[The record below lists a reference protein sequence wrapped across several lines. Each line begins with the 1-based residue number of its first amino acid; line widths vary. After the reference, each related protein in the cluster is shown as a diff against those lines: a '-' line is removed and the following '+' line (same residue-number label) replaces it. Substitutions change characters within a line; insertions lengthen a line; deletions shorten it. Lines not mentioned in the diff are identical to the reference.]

1 MINTF
6 KRTWLLPAVT
16 MMSLTAMAQAP
27 ATQPRLIEKVTRKG
41 TELVI
46 PYEKYVLPNGLTVIL
61 AEDHSDP
68 LVHVDVTYHVGSARE
83 EIGKSGFAHFFEH
96 MMFQGS
102 DHVANGD
109 HFKII
114 TEAGGTLNGSTN
126 RDRTNYY
133 ETVPANQLEKMLW
146 LESDRMGYLLDAV
159 TQQKFE
165 VQRATV
171 KNERGQNYD
180 NRPYGLASEYTSKN
194 LYPYGHPY
202 SWLTIGYIEEL
213 NKVGVNDLKNFF
225 LRWYGPNNATVT
237 IGGDLDPQKTLA
249 LVSKYFG
256 SIPRGP
262 AVTNAA
268 FPAPVLTANRYV
280 SYTDNYAKLPL
291 LSVTYPGVK
300 IYDKDM
306 SPLDALSEI
315 IGQGRNSIF
324 YKNFVKTRKAAQASM
339 NSSNSEL
346 AGEITLS
353 VVPFPGQTLAEAKKL
368 VDESLAEF
376 EKTGVSDD
384 ALIRFKA
391 SAEAN
396 YINNLS
402 SVSGKA
408 SELAQAQYLTGNP
421 NQIGRELADIRAV
434 TKEDVMR
441 VYNQYI
447 KNKPA
452 VILSVLPKD
461 GSVQPAAANNFTI
474 NTAGYKAPDYGY
486 NGLTYKKAS
495 DKFNRTA
502 KPGNGS
508 NPVIKVP
515 AIWSATTANGIQIIG
530 TKNSEIPTVSM
541 NITIKGGGLFAI
553 ANPAK
558 AGLAGIAARMMNE
571 ETKSYT
577 AEQFTSELD
586 KLGSNIIVYPSADAI
601 SVEVSSLTKNLPKTM
616 TLLQERLFNP
626 KFTQDALDRIKKQTI
641 EGLKQA
647 KTQPAGVA
655 TSVYNNILYGT
666 DNVRTYATGGN
677 ETTVAAIT
685 LQDVQ
690 EFYNNNFSPSVT
702 KIVVVGDVNEG
713 TARGNLAFLNNW
725 KDKKVNIPTPA
736 EGKTFDKTTL
746 YLVDIPGAAQSE
758 IRIGYLDK
766 LNYDASG
773 DYYKLGIANYI
784 LGGAFNSHINL
795 NLREKRGW
803 TYGARSGF
811 TSGKYGGDFTA
822 SAGVLATATD
832 SSVSEFIK
840 EIRNY
845 RETGITPE
853 ELRFT
858 QTSIGQSDA
867 RRYETNG
874 QKAAFLS
881 RLLEYDLK
889 PTYVDEQS
897 KILSTITPAEIKEL
911 ANKYLNTD
919 NMVIVV
925 VGDKARIQP
934 GLQKL
939 GYPIVEL
946 DADGKPKQ

>member
-1 MINTF
+1 MNKTL
-6 KRTWLLPAVT
+6 KCALVAQSVLVMA
-16 MMSLTAMAQAP
+16 LTAGAQ
-27 ATQPRLIEKVTRKG
+27 TVQPKLVEKITRKG

-61 AEDHSDP
+61 TEDHSDP
-68 LVHVDVTYHVGSARE
+68 LVHVDITYHVGSARE

-146 LESDRMGYLLDAV
+146 LESDRMGFLLDAV

-225 LRWYGPNNATVT
+225 LRWYGPNNATLT
-237 IGGDLDPQKTLA
+237 IGGDLNPKQTLA
-249 LVSKYFG
+249 WVSKYFG

-262 AVTNAA
+262 VVKNAS
-268 FPAPVLTANRYV
+268 FPAPVLTADRYV

-300 IYDKDM
+300 VYDKDM
-306 SPLDALSEI
+306 SALDALSEI

-339 NSSNSEL
+339 SSSNTEL
-346 AGEITLS
+346 AGEITMR
-353 VVPFPGQTLAEAKKL
+353 VVPFPGQTLADAKKL
-368 VDESLAEF
+368 IDESLAEF
-376 EKTGVSDD
+376 EKTGVTDD
-384 ALIRFKA
+384 ALVRFKA

-396 YINNLS
+396 AINGLS
-402 SVSGKA
+402 SVSGKV
-408 SELAQAQYLTGNP
+408 SELAQSQYLTGNP
-421 NQIGRELADIRAV
+421 NQIGRELADIRAI
-434 TKEDVMR
+434 TKDDVMR
-441 VYNQYI
+441 VYNKYI
-447 KNKPA
+447 KGKPA
-452 VILSVLPKD
+452 VILSVLPK
-461 GSVQPAAANNFTI
+461 GGTITAAAADNYTV
-474 NTAGYKAPDYGY
+474 NTANYKAPDYGY
-486 NGLTYKKAS
+486 NGLTYKKAT
-495 DKFNRTA
+495 DNFDRAA
-502 KPGNGS
+502 KPGVGA
-508 NPVIKVP
+508 NPAIKVP
-515 AIWSATTANGIQIIG
+515 AIWTGITPNGIKMIG
-530 TKNSEIPTVSM
+530 TQNSEIPSVSISM
-541 NITIKGGGLFAI
+541 SIKGGGLYAVN
-553 ANPAK
+553 NPAK
-558 AGLAGIAARMMNE
+558 AGLAGIVARMMNE
-571 ETKSYT
+571 ETKTYT
-577 AEQFTSELD
+577 AEEFNSELD
-586 KLGSNIIVYPSADAI
+586 KLGSNISVFAGSEEIFI
-601 SVEVSSLTKNLPKTM
+601 SVSSLTKNLPKTM
-616 TLLQERLFNP
+616 TLLQEKLFNP

-655 TSVYNNILYGT
+655 STVYSKLLYGT
-666 DNVRTYATGGN
+666 DNVRTYSTNGN
-677 ETTVAAIT
+677 EETVAAIT

-690 EFYNNNFSPSVT
+690 DYYDNYFTPSQT
-702 KIVVVGDVNEG
+702 QIVVVGDVNEG
-713 TARGNLAFLNNW
+713 TAKGNLAFLNAW
-725 KDKKVNIPTPA
+725 KDKTVTIPTLA

-766 LNYDASG
+766 LNYDATG

-811 TSGKYGGDFTA
+811 SSGKYGGDFTA

-832 SSVSEFIK
+832 SSVYEFIK
-840 EIRNY
+840 EIKDY
-845 RETGITPE
+845 QKAGITAD
-853 ELRFT
+853 ELKFT

-867 RRYETNG
+867 RKYETNG

-881 RLLEYDLK
+881 RILEYDLK
-889 PTYVDEQS
+889 PTYADEQN
-897 KILSTITPAEIKEL
+897 KILSTITPAEL
-911 ANKYLNTD
+911 NQLSAKYLNTD
-919 NMVIVV
+919 NMIILV
-925 VGDKARIQP
+925 VGDKARILP

-939 GYPIVEL
+939 GYPIVEV
-946 DADGKPKQ
+946 DSDGKPKQ

>member
-1 MINTF
+1 MMKSLKF
-6 KRTWLLPAVT
+6 ALLGQSMVALA
-16 MMSLTAMAQAP
+16 LTASAQQV
-27 ATQPRLIEKVTRKG
+27 QPKLVEKVTRKG

-83 EIGKSGFAHFFEH
+83 EVGKSGFAHFFEH

-146 LESDRMGYLLDAV
+146 LESDRMGFLLDAV

-225 LRWYGPNNATVT
+225 LRWYGPNNATIT
-237 IGGDLDPQKTLA
+237 IGGDLNPKQTLA
-249 LVSKYFG
+249 WVSKYFG

-262 AVTNAA
+262 VVKNATL
-268 FPAPVLTANRYV
+268 PAPVLTADRYV
-280 SYTDNYAKLPL
+280 SYIDNYAKLPL
-291 LSVTYPGVK
+291 LSISYPGVK

-339 NSSNSEL
+339 SSSNTEL
-346 AGEITLS
+346 AGEITLR
-353 VVPFPGQTLAEAKKL
+353 VIPFPGQTLADAKKL

-376 EKTGVSDD
+376 EKTGVSDE
-384 ALIRFKA
+384 ALVRFKA

-396 YINNLS
+396 YINGLS
-402 SVSGKA
+402 SVSGKV

-441 VYNQYI
+441 VYNKYI
-447 KNKPA
+447 KGKPA
-452 VILSVLPKD
+452 VILSVVAK
-461 GSVQPAAANNFTI
+461 GGTIQPVAADNYTV
-474 NTAGYKAPDYGY
+474 NTANYKAPDYGY
-486 NGLTYKKAS
+486 NGLTYKKPT
-495 DKFNRTA
+495 DKFDRAA
-502 KPGNGS
+502 KPGIGP
-508 NPVIKVP
+508 NPAIKAP
-515 AIWSATTANGIQIIG
+515 AIWSATTPNGIKIIG
-530 TKNSEIPTVSM
+530 TQNNEIPSVSISM
-541 NITIKGGGLFAI
+541 SIKGGGLHAI
-553 ANPAK
+553 NNPAK
-558 AGLAGIAARMMNE
+558 AGVAGLVARMMNE
-571 ETKSYT
+571 DTKNYT
-577 AEQFTSELD
+577 AEQLTSELD
-586 KLGSNIIVYPSADAI
+586 KLGSDVSVFAGSDEIVVS
-601 SVEVSSLTKNLPKTM
+601 VSSLTKNLPKTM
-616 TLLQERLFNP
+616 TLLQERLMNP
-626 KFTQDALDRIKKQTI
+626 KFTQDALDRLKKQTL
-641 EGLKQA
+641 EGFKQA

-655 TSVYNNILYGT
+655 STVYSKILYGN

-677 ETTVAAIT
+677 EETVAAIT
-685 LQDVQ
+685 LQDIQ
-690 EFYNNNFSPSVT
+690 DYYDNYFTPSQT

-713 TARGNLAFLNNW
+713 TAKGNLAFLNSW
-725 KDKKVNIPTPA
+725 KNKKVTIPTPA

-746 YLVDIPGAAQSE
+746 YLVDIPNAAQSE

-766 LNYDASG
+766 LNYDATG

-795 NLREKRGW
+795 NLRERRGW

-811 TSGKYGGDFTA
+811 SSGKYGGDFTA

-832 SSVSEFIK
+832 SSVVEFMK

-845 RETGITPE
+845 QANGITPE
-853 ELRFT
+853 ELKFT

-889 PTYVDEQS
+889 PTYVDEQN
-897 KILSTITPAEIKEL
+897 KILSTITPAEINHLSK
-911 ANKYLNTD
+911 KYLNTD
-919 NMVIVV
+919 NMVILV
-925 VGDKARIQP
+925 VGDKAKILP

-946 DADGKPKQ
+946 DSDGKVK

>member
-1 MINTF
+1 MI
-6 KRTWLLPAVT
+6 KPLKSAVLASSFAF
-16 MMSLTAMAQAP
+16 MALAATAQVAV
-27 ATQPRLIEKVTRKG
+27 QPKLVEKVTRKG

-102 DHVANGD
+102 EHVGNGD

-126 RDRTNYY
+126 RDRTNYF

-146 LESDRMGYLLDAV
+146 LESDRMGFLLDSV
-159 TQQKFE
+159 TQRKFE

-225 LRWYGPNNATVT
+225 LRWYGPNNATLT
-237 IGGDLDPQKTLA
+237 IAGDLNPKQTLEW
-249 LVSKYFG
+249 VSKYFG
-256 SIPRGP
+256 GIPSGP
-262 AVTNAA
+262 AVKKAY
-268 FPAPVLTANRYV
+268 FPAPVLTADRYV
-280 SYTDNYAKLPL
+280 SYVDNYAKLPL
-291 LSVTYPGVK
+291 LSITYPGVK
-300 IYDKDM
+300 VYDKDM

-324 YKNFVKTRKAAQASM
+324 YKNFIKTRKAAQASM
-339 NSSNSEL
+339 SSSNTEL
-346 AGEITLS
+346 AGEITMRII
-353 VVPFPGQTLAEAKKL
+353 PFPGQTLADVRKMVA
-368 VDESLAEF
+368 ESLAEF
-376 EKTGVSDD
+376 EKTGVTDD

-396 YINNLS
+396 AINDLA

-408 SELAQAQYLTGNP
+408 SNLAQAQYLTGNP
-421 NQIGRELADIRAV
+421 NQVGRELADIRAV

-441 VYNQYI
+441 VYNQYV
-447 KNKPA
+447 KGKPA
-452 VILSVLPKD
+452 VILSVLPK
-461 GSVQPAAANNFTI
+461 GGTVAPAAADNYTV
-474 NTAGYKAPDYGY
+474 NTTGYKRPDYGY
-486 NGLTYKKAS
+486 NGLVYKKAK
-495 DKFNRTA
+495 DNFNRA
-502 KPGNGS
+502 IKPGVGA
-508 NPVIKVP
+508 NPSIKVP
-515 AIWSATTANGIQIIG
+515 VIWSSTTPNGIRIIG
-530 TKNSEIPTVSM
+530 TKNSEIPSISMQVS
-541 NITIKGGGLFAI
+541 IKGGGLYAI
-553 ANPAK
+553 ADPAK
-558 AGLAGIAARMMNE
+558 AGVAGLVARMMNE
-571 ETKSYT
+571 DTKNYT
-577 AEQFTSELD
+577 SEQFTSELD
-586 KLGSNIIVYPSADAI
+586 KLGSNI
-601 SVEVSSLTKNLPKTM
+601 SVFAGSDEIDIGVSSLTKNFPKTM
-616 TLLQERLFNP
+616 VLLQERLYNP
-626 KFTQDALDRIKKQTI
+626 KFTQDALDRLKKQTL
-641 EGLKQA
+641 EGFKQA

-655 TSVYNNILYGT
+655 STVYNKILYGN

-677 ETTVAAIT
+677 EETVAGIT

-690 EFYNNNFSPSVT
+690 DYYDKYFTPSQT
-702 KIVVVGDVNEG
+702 RIVIVGDVNEG
-713 TARGNLAFLNNW
+713 TARGNLAFLNTW
-725 KDKKVNIPTPA
+725 KDKKVSIPTPA
-736 EGKTFDKTTL
+736 DGKSFDKTTL
-746 YLVDIPGAAQSE
+746 YLVDIPNAAQSE

-766 LNYDASG
+766 LNYDATG

-795 NLREKRGW
+795 NLREKKGW

-811 TSGKYGGDFTA
+811 NSSKYGGDFTA

-832 SSVSEFIK
+832 SSVVEFIK

-845 RETGITPE
+845 RANGITPE
-853 ELRFT
+853 ELKFT

-881 RLLEYDLK
+881 RILEYDLK
-889 PTYVDEQS
+889 PTYVDEQN
-897 KILSTITPAEIKEL
+897 KILQNITPSEIDTL
-911 ANKYLNTD
+911 VTKYLNTD
-919 NMVIVV
+919 NMIILV
-925 VGDKARIQP
+925 VGDKAKILP

-946 DADGKPKQ
+946 DTDGKPKH

>member
-1 MINTF
+1 MMKSLKF
-6 KRTWLLPAVT
+6 ALLGQSMVALA
-16 MMSLTAMAQAP
+16 LTASAQQV
-27 ATQPRLIEKVTRKG
+27 QPKLVEKVTRKG

-83 EIGKSGFAHFFEH
+83 EVGKSGFAHFFEH

-133 ETVPANQLEKMLW
+133 ETIPANQLEKMLW
-146 LESDRMGYLLDAV
+146 LESDRMGFLLDAV

-225 LRWYGPNNATVT
+225 LRWYGPNNATIT
-237 IGGDLDPQKTLA
+237 IGGDLNPKQTLA
-249 LVSKYFG
+249 WVSKYFG

-262 AVTNAA
+262 VVKNAT
-268 FPAPVLTANRYV
+268 FPAPVLTADRYV
-280 SYTDNYAKLPL
+280 SYIDNYAKLPL
-291 LSVTYPGVK
+291 LSISYPGVK

-339 NSSNSEL
+339 SSSNTEL
-346 AGEITLS
+346 AGEITLR
-353 VVPFPGQTLAEAKKL
+353 VIPFPGQTLADAKKL

-376 EKTGVSDD
+376 EKTGVSDE
-384 ALIRFKA
+384 ALVRFKA

-396 YINNLS
+396 YINGLS
-402 SVSGKA
+402 SVSGKV

-441 VYNQYI
+441 VYNKYI
-447 KNKPA
+447 KGKPA
-452 VILSVLPKD
+452 VILSVVPK
-461 GSVQPAAANNFTI
+461 GGTIQPVAADNYTV
-474 NTAGYKAPDYGY
+474 NTTNYKAPDYGY
-486 NGLTYKKAS
+486 NGLTYKKPT
-495 DKFNRTA
+495 DKFDRAA
-502 KPGNGS
+502 KPGIGP
-508 NPVIKVP
+508 NPAIKAP
-515 AIWSATTANGIQIIG
+515 AIWSATTPNGIKIIG
-530 TKNSEIPTVSM
+530 TQNNEIPSVSISM
-541 NITIKGGGLFAI
+541 SIKGGGLHAI
-553 ANPAK
+553 NNSAK
-558 AGLAGIAARMMNE
+558 AGVAGLVARMMNE
-571 ETKSYT
+571 DTKNYT

-586 KLGSNIIVYPSADAI
+586 KLGSDI
-601 SVEVSSLTKNLPKTM
+601 SIFAGSDEITVSVSSLTKNLPKTM
-616 TLLQERLFNP
+616 TLLQERLMNP
-626 KFTQDALDRIKKQTI
+626 KFTQDALDRLKKQTL
-641 EGLKQA
+641 EGFKQA

-655 TSVYNNILYGT
+655 STVYSKILYGN

-677 ETTVAAIT
+677 EETVAAIT
-685 LQDVQ
+685 LQDIQ
-690 EFYNNNFSPSVT
+690 DYYDNYFTPSQT

-713 TARGNLAFLNNW
+713 TAKGNLAFLNSW
-725 KDKKVNIPTPA
+725 KDKKVTIPTPT

-746 YLVDIPGAAQSE
+746 YLVDIPNAAQSE

-766 LNYDASG
+766 LNYDATG

-811 TSGKYGGDFTA
+811 SSGKYGGDFTA

-832 SSVSEFIK
+832 SSVVEFMK

-845 RETGITPE
+845 QANGITPE
-853 ELRFT
+853 ELKFT

-889 PTYVDEQS
+889 PTYVDEQN
-897 KILSTITPAEIKEL
+897 KILSTITPAEINQLSK
-911 ANKYLNTD
+911 KYLNTD
-919 NMVIVV
+919 NMVILV
-925 VGDKARIQP
+925 VGDKAKILP

-946 DADGKPKQ
+946 DSDGKVK

>member
-1 MINTF
+1 MIRSF
-6 KRTWLLPAVT
+6 RSAMLIPAVVA
-16 MMSLTAMAQAP
+16 MALTANAQTA
-27 ATQPRLIEKVTRKG
+27 AQPKLVEKVTRKG

-146 LESDRMGYLLDAV
+146 LESDRMGFLLDAV

-213 NKVGVNDLKNFF
+213 NKVGLTDLKNFF
-225 LRWYGPNNATVT
+225 MRWYGPNNATVT
-237 IGGDLDPQKTLA
+237 VGGDLNPKQTLA
-249 LVSKYFG
+249 WIQKYFG
-256 SIPRGP
+256 GIPRGP
-262 AVTNAA
+262 VVTGAKYA
-268 FPAPVLTANRYV
+268 SPVLTADRYV

-291 LSVTYPGVK
+291 LSITYPGVK

-339 NSSNSEL
+339 SSSNTEL
-346 AGEITLS
+346 AGEITLR
-353 VVPFPGQTLAEAKKL
+353 VVPFPGQTLADAKKL
-368 VDESLAEF
+368 VDESLTEF
-376 EKTGVSDD
+376 EKTGVTDE
-384 ALIRFKA
+384 ALLRFKA

-396 YINNLS
+396 AINSLS
-402 SVSGKA
+402 SVSGKV
-408 SELAQAQYLTGNP
+408 SNLAQAQYLTGNP
-421 NQIGRELADIRAV
+421 NQVGRELADIRAV

-441 VYNQYI
+441 VYNKYV
-447 KNKPA
+447 KGKPA
-452 VILSVLPKD
+452 VILSVLPK
-461 GSVQPAAANNFTI
+461 GGTIQAVAADNYTI

-486 NGLTYKKAS
+486 NGLTYKKTT
-495 DKFNRTA
+495 DKFDRAA
-502 KPGNGS
+502 KPGIGP
-508 NPVIKVP
+508 NPSIKAP
-515 AIWSATTANGIQIIG
+515 AIWSATTGNGINIIG
-530 TKNSEIPTVSM
+530 TQNSEIPTVAI
-541 NITIKGGGLFAI
+541 NISIKGGGLDAI
-553 ANPAK
+553 SNPAK
-558 AGLAGIAARMMNE
+558 AGLAGIVGRMMNE
-571 ETKSYT
+571 ETQKYT
-577 AEQFTSELD
+577 AEQFNSELD
-586 KLGSNIIVYPSADAI
+586 KLGSSIGVFAGSEDITISA
-601 SVEVSSLTKNLPKTM
+601 SSLTKNLTKTM
-616 TLLQERLFNP
+616 ALLQERMLSP

-655 TSVYNNILYGT
+655 STVYNKVLYGL
-666 DNVRTYATGGN
+666 DNVRTYSTGGN
-677 ETTVAAIT
+677 EETVAAIT

-690 EFYNNNFSPSVT
+690 DYYNKYFTPSQT
-702 KIVVVGDVNEG
+702 DIVIVGDVNQG

-725 KDKKVNIPTPA
+725 TDKKVNLPTPT
-736 EGKTFDKTTL
+736 EGKTFDKTTV
-746 YLVDIPGAAQSE
+746 YLVDVPNAAQSE
-758 IRIGYLDK
+758 IRLGYLSK
-766 LNYDASG
+766 LNYDATG

-811 TSGKYGGDFTA
+811 SSGKFGGDFTA
-822 SAGVLATATD
+822 SAGVLAAATD
-832 SSVSEFIK
+832 SSIVEFIK

-845 RETGITPE
+845 QATGITAD
-853 ELRFT
+853 ELKFT

-881 RLLEYDLK
+881 RIQEYNLK
-889 PTYVDEQS
+889 PTYVDEQN
-897 KILSTITPAEIKEL
+897 KILTTITPAEINKL
-911 ANKYLNTD
+911 ASKYLNTD

-925 VGDKARIQP
+925 VGDKAKIMP

-946 DADGKPKQ
+946 DSDAKPKQ

>member
-1 MINTF
+1 MIRSL
-6 KRTWLLPAVT
+6 KIALLAP
-16 MMSLTAMAQAP
+16 SLAIMAFTATAQTTTGP
-27 ATQPRLIEKVTRKG
+27 KLIEKVTRKG

-102 DHVANGD
+102 DHVPNGD

-126 RDRTNYY
+126 RDRTNYF

-146 LESDRMGYLLDAV
+146 LESDRMGFLLDAV

-180 NRPYGLASEYTSKN
+180 NRPYGLASEYTGKN

-237 IGGDLDPQKTLA
+237 IGGDINPKQTLA
-249 LVSKYFG
+249 LVTKYFG
-256 SIPRGP
+256 SIPKGP
-262 AVTNAA
+262 AVKNAS
-268 FPAPVLTANRYV
+268 FPAPVLTADRYV
-280 SYTDNYAKLPL
+280 SYVDNYAKLPL

-300 IYDKDM
+300 MYDKDM
-306 SPLDALSEI
+306 SAMDALSEI

-324 YKNFVKTRKAAQASM
+324 YKNFVKPRKAAQASM
-339 NSSNSEL
+339 GSSNSEL
-346 AGEITLS
+346 GGEITLR
-353 VVPFPGQTLAEAKKL
+353 VVPFPGQTLADAKKL
-368 VDESLAEF
+368 IDESLAEF
-376 EKTGVSDD
+376 EKSGVSDE
-384 ALIRFKA
+384 ALVRFKA

-396 YINNLS
+396 AINGLS
-402 SVSGKA
+402 SVSGKVSA
-408 SELAQAQYLTGNP
+408 LAQAQYMTGNP
-421 NQIGRELADIRAV
+421 NQIARELADIRAV
-434 TKEDVMR
+434 TKEDVIR
-441 VYNQYI
+441 VYNKYI
-447 KNKPA
+447 KGKPA
-452 VILSVLPKD
+452 VILSVLPK
-461 GSVQPAAANNFTI
+461 GGTI
-474 NTAGYKAPDYGY
+474 TAVAPDNYTVSTAGYKAPDYGY
-486 NGLTYKKAS
+486 NGLTYNKAK
-495 DKFNRTA
+495 DNFDRAA
-502 KPGNGS
+502 KPGVGA
-508 NPVIKVP
+508 NPAIKVP
-515 AIWSATTANGIQIIG
+515 AIWSATTANGINIMG
-530 TKNSEIPTVSM
+530 TQNSEIPSVSIYM
-541 NITIKGGGLFAI
+541 SIKGGGMYAV

-558 AGLAGIAARMMNE
+558 AGVAGIVGRMMNE
-571 ETKSYT
+571 DTKNYT

-586 KLGSNIIVYPSADAI
+586 KLGSNISIFGGSDEMTI
-601 SVEVSSLTKNLPKTM
+601 SVSSLTKNLPKTM
-616 TLLQERLFNP
+616 ALLQERLFSP
-626 KFTQDALDRIKKQTI
+626 KFTQDALDRIKKQAL
-641 EGLKQA
+641 EGFKQA

-655 TSVYNNILYGT
+655 STVYSKILYGT

-677 ETTVAAIT
+677 EETVAAIT

-690 EFYNNNFSPSVT
+690 DYYDNYFTPSQT
-702 KIVVVGDVNEG
+702 KIVIVGDVNEG
-713 TARGNLAFLNNW
+713 TAKGNLAFLNSW
-725 KDKKVNIPTPA
+725 KDKKVTIPTPA

-766 LNYDASG
+766 LNYDATG
-773 DYYKLGIANYI
+773 DYYKLGIVNYI

-811 TSGKYGGDFTA
+811 NSGKYGGDFTA

-832 SSVSEFIK
+832 SSIVEFMK

-845 RETGITPE
+845 RTTGITPD
-853 ELRFT
+853 ELKFT

-881 RLLEYDLK
+881 RIQEYDLK
-889 PTYVDEQS
+889 PTYVDEQN
-897 KILSTITPAEIKEL
+897 KILSTITPVQINQL
-911 ANKYLNTD
+911 ADKYLDTD
-919 NMVIVV
+919 KMIILV
-925 VGDKARIQP
+925 VGDKARILP

>member
-1 MINTF
+1 MI
-6 KRTWLLPAVT
+6 KPLKSALMLPAVALI
-16 MMSLTAMAQAP
+16 SLSAMAQ
-27 ATQPRLIEKVTRKG
+27 TTGGQPKLVEKVTRKG

-46 PYEKYVLPNGLTVIL
+46 PFEKYVLPNGLTVIL

-126 RDRTNYY
+126 RDRTNYF

-146 LESDRMGYLLDAV
+146 LESDRMGFLLDAV

-180 NRPYGLASEYTSKN
+180 NRPYGLSSEYTSKT

-225 LRWYGPNNATVT
+225 LRWYGPNNATIT
-237 IGGDLDPQKTLA
+237 IGGDLDPKQTLA
-249 LVSKYFG
+249 WVTKYFG

-262 AVTNAA
+262 VVKNMSL
-268 FPAPVLTANRYV
+268 PAPVLTADRYV

-291 LSVTYPGVK
+291 LAVTYPGVK
-300 IYDKDM
+300 VYDKDM

-315 IGQGRNSIF
+315 IGQGRNSIL
-324 YKNFVKTRKAAQASM
+324 YKNLVKTRKAAQASM
-339 NSSNSEL
+339 SSSNTEL
-346 AGEITLS
+346 AGEIGIRIL
-353 VVPFPGQTLAEAKKL
+353 PFPGLTLADAKKA
-368 VDESLAEF
+368 VDDAFAEF
-376 EKTGVSDD
+376 EKTGVSDE
-384 ALIRFKA
+384 ALARFKA
-391 SAEAN
+391 SSEAN
-396 YINNLS
+396 YINSLS

-408 SELAQAQYLTGNP
+408 SELAQAQYLTGEP

-434 TKEDVMR
+434 TKEDVIR
-441 VYNQYI
+441 VYNKYI
-447 KNKPA
+447 KGKPA
-452 VILSVLPKD
+452 VILSVLPK
-461 GSVQPAAANNFTI
+461 GGTIQPVAADNYTI

-486 NGLTYKKAS
+486 NGLTYHKAT
-495 DKFNRTA
+495 DNFDRAT
-502 KPGNGS
+502 KPGVGA
-508 NPVIKVP
+508 NPSIKVP
-515 AIWSATTANGIQIIG
+515 AIWNATTPNGIRIIG
-530 TKNSEIPTVSM
+530 TQNNEIPSVSM
-541 NITIKGGGLFAI
+541 SITIKGGGFYAVN
-553 ANPAK
+553 NPAK
-558 AGLAGIAARMMNE
+558 AGLAGMVARMMNE
-571 ETKSYT
+571 ETKNYT
-577 AEQFTSELD
+577 AEQFSSELD
-586 KLGSNIIVYPSADAI
+586 KLGSDITVYAGNEDITVS
-601 SVEVSSLTKNLPKTM
+601 VSSLTKNLDKTM
-616 TLLQERLFNP
+616 KLLQEKLLSP

-655 TSVYNNILYGT
+655 SSVYNKILYGT
-666 DNVRTYATGGN
+666 DNVRTYATTGN
-677 ETTVAAIT
+677 EETVAAIT

-690 EFYNNNFSPSVT
+690 DYYDNYFTPTET
-702 KIVVVGDVNEG
+702 RIVVVGDVNEG
-713 TARGNLAFLNNW
+713 TARGQLAFLNSW
-725 KDKKVNIPTPA
+725 AAKKVTIPSPA
-736 EGKTFDKTTL
+736 GGKSFDKTTL

-758 IRIGYLDK
+758 IRIGYLDG
-766 LNYDASG
+766 LNYDATG
-773 DYYKLGIANYI
+773 DYYKLGITNYI

-811 TSGKYGGDFTA
+811 ASGKFGGDFTA

-832 SSVSEFIK
+832 SAVVEFIK

-845 RETGITPE
+845 RQNGITPE
-853 ELRFT
+853 ELKFT

-867 RRYETNG
+867 RRYETNA

-881 RLLEYDLK
+881 RILDYDLK
-889 PTYVDEQS
+889 PTYVDEQN
-897 KILSTITPAEIKEL
+897 KILSTITPAEINAL
-911 ANKYLNTD
+911 ATKYLDTD
-919 NMVIVV
+919 KMVILV
-925 VGDKARIQP
+925 VGDKARILP

-946 DADGKPKQ
+946 DADGRPKQ

>member
-1 MINTF
+1 MIKILKHALIT
-6 KRTWLLPAVT
+6 PSIAV
-16 MMSLTAMAQAP
+16 LAFNAVAQTAAQP
-27 ATQPRLIEKVTRKG
+27 KLIEKVTRKG

-68 LVHVDVTYHVGSARE
+68 LVHVDITYHVGSARE

-146 LESDRMGYLLDAV
+146 LESDRMGFLLDAV

-180 NRPYGLASEYTSKN
+180 NRPYGLVSQYASKT

-225 LRWYGPNNATVT
+225 LRWYGPNNATLT
-237 IGGDLDPQKTLA
+237 IGGDLNPKQTLA
-249 LVSKYFG
+249 WVSKYFG
-256 SIPRGP
+256 GIPRGP
-262 AVTNAA
+262 VVKNMSL
-268 FPAPVLTANRYV
+268 PAPVLKADRYV
-280 SYTDNYAKLPL
+280 SYTDNYAKFPL
-291 LSVTYPGVK
+291 LSVSYPGVK

-306 SPLDALSEI
+306 SPLDALSAI

-324 YKNFVKTRKAAQASM
+324 YKNFVKTRKAAQATMS
-339 NSSNSEL
+339 SSNTEL
-346 AGEITLS
+346 AGEIS
-353 VVPFPGQTLAEAKKL
+353 MRVVPFPGQTLADAKKL

-376 EKTGVSDD
+376 EKKGVSDD
-384 ALIRFKA
+384 DLARFKA
-391 SAEAN
+391 TAEAD
-396 YINNLS
+396 YINSLS
-402 SVSGKA
+402 SVSGKV
-408 SELAQAQYLTGNP
+408 SELAQAQTFTGNP
-421 NQIGRELADIRAV
+421 NQIGRELAAIRAV

-447 KNKPA
+447 KGKPA
-452 VILSVLPKD
+452 VILSVLPKGGNLQAVAPD
-461 GSVQPAAANNFTI
+461 NFTVD
-474 NTAGYKAPDYGY
+474 TTGYKAPDYGY
-486 NGLTYKKAS
+486 NGLTYHKPKDS
-495 DKFNRTA
+495 FNRA
-502 KPGNGS
+502 VKPGVGP
-508 NPVIKVP
+508 NPAIKVP
-515 AIWSATTANGIQIIG
+515 AIWSANTPNGINIIG
-530 TKNSEIPTVSM
+530 TQNNEIPSVSISM
-541 NITIKGGGLFAI
+541 SIKGGGLFAI
-553 ANPAK
+553 NNPAK
-558 AGLAGIAARMMNE
+558 AGLAGIVGRMLNE
-571 ETKSYT
+571 DTQNYT
-577 AEQFTSELD
+577 SEQFNSELD
-586 KLGSNIIVYPSADAI
+586 KLGSSINIFASFDEI
-601 SVEVSSLTKNLPKTM
+601 SVEVSSLTKNLTKTM
-616 TLLQERLFNP
+616 SLLEERLYHP
-626 KFTQDALDRIKKQTI
+626 KFTQDALDRIRKQTL
-641 EGLKQA
+641 EGFKQA

-655 TSVYNNILYGT
+655 TTVYSKILYGT
-666 DNVRTYATGGN
+666 DNVRTYAAGGN
-677 ETTVAAIT
+677 EETVAGIT

-690 EFYNNNFSPSVT
+690 GYYDNNFAPSVT
-702 KIVVVGDVNEG
+702 KIVVVGDLSE
-713 TARGNLAFLNNW
+713 TAAKSALAFLNTW
-725 KDKKVNIPTPA
+725 KDKKVTVPA
-736 EGKTFDKTTL
+736 PVEGKTFDKTTL

-766 LNYDASG
+766 LNYDPTG
-773 DYYKLGIANYI
+773 DYYKLNIANYI

-795 NLREKRGW
+795 NLREKKGW
-803 TYGARSGF
+803 TYGARSSF
-811 TSGKYGGDFTA
+811 SSGRYGGDFTA

-832 SSVSEFIK
+832 SSVVEFMK
-840 EIRNY
+840 EIANY
-845 RETGITPE
+845 QKTGITPE
-853 ELRFT
+853 ELKFT

-867 RRYETNG
+867 RRYETNA

-881 RLLEYDLK
+881 RIQEYGLK
-889 PTYVDEQS
+889 PTFVDEQS
-897 KILSTITPAEIKEL
+897 KILSTITPAEINGL
-911 ANKYLNTD
+911 ASKYLNPD
-919 NMVIVV
+919 NMIILV
-925 VGDKARIQP
+925 VGDKARIYP

>member
-1 MINTF
+1 MVPSLAFMALAATAQ
-6 KRTWLLPAVT
+6 TAVGPK
-16 MMSLTAMAQAP
+16 LV
-27 ATQPRLIEKVTRKG
+27 EKVTRKG

-61 AEDHSDP
+61 TEDHSDP

-102 DHVANGD
+102 EHVGNGD

-146 LESDRMGYLLDAV
+146 LESDRMGFLLDSV
-159 TQQKFE
+159 TQRKFE

-180 NRPYGLASEYTSKN
+180 NRPYGLAGEVTSKN

-225 LRWYGPNNATVT
+225 LRWYGPNNATIT
-237 IGGDLDPQKTLA
+237 IGGDINAKQTLA
-249 LVSKYFG
+249 WVQKYFG
-256 SIPRGP
+256 GIPRGP
-262 AVTNAA
+262 VVKNAF
-268 FPAPVLTANRYV
+268 FPAPVLTADRYV
-280 SYTDNYAKLPL
+280 SYVDNYAKLPL
-291 LSVTYPGVK
+291 LSITYPGVK

-339 NSSNSEL
+339 SSSNTEL
-346 AGEITLS
+346 AGEITIRVL
-353 VVPFPGQTLAEAKKL
+353 PFPGQTLADAQKL
-368 VDESLAEF
+368 VAESLTEF
-376 EKTGVSDD
+376 EKTGVTDD
-384 ALIRFKA
+384 ALTRFKA

-396 YINNLS
+396 YINGLS
-402 SVSGKA
+402 SVSGKV

-434 TKEDVMR
+434 TKEDVLR
-441 VYNQYI
+441 VYNKYI
-447 KNKPA
+447 KGKPA
-452 VILSVLPKD
+452 VILSVLPK
-461 GSVQPAAANNFTI
+461 GGTIVAAAADNYTV

-486 NGLTYKKAS
+486 TGLVYKKAK
-495 DKFNRTA
+495 DNFNRAT
-502 KPGNGS
+502 KPSIGP
-508 NPVIKVP
+508 NPSVKVP
-515 AIWSATTANGIQIIG
+515 AIWNATTPNGIQIIG
-530 TKNSEIPTVSM
+530 TQNSEIPSVSIQM
-541 NITIKGGGLFAI
+541 SIKGGGMYAV

-558 AGLAGIAARMMNE
+558 AGVAGIVARMMNE
-571 ETKSYT
+571 DTKNFT
-577 AEQFTSELD
+577 AEQFNSELD
-586 KLGSNIIVYPSADAI
+586 KLGSNI
-601 SVEVSSLTKNLPKTM
+601 SVFAGSDEIAVSVSSLTKNLPKTM
-616 TLLQERLFNP
+616 VLLQERLYNP
-626 KFTQDALDRIKKQTI
+626 KFTQDALDRIKKQTL
-641 EGLKQA
+641 EGFKQA

-655 TSVYNNILYGT
+655 STVYSKILYGT

-677 ETTVAAIT
+677 EETVAAIT

-690 EFYNNNFSPSVT
+690 DYYDKYFTPSQT
-702 KIVVVGDVNEG
+702 KIVIVGDVNEG
-713 TARGNLAFLNNW
+713 TARGNLAFLNTW
-725 KDKKVNIPTPA
+725 ADKKVTIPTPA

-746 YLVDIPGAAQSE
+746 YLVDIPNAAQSE

-766 LNYDASG
+766 LNYDATS
-773 DYYKLGIANYI
+773 DYYKLGITNYI

-795 NLREKRGW
+795 NLREKKGW

-811 TSGKYGGDFTA
+811 SSSKYGGDFTA

-832 SSVSEFIK
+832 SSVVEFMK

-845 RETGITPE
+845 QANGITPD
-853 ELRFT
+853 ELKFT

-881 RLLEYDLK
+881 RILEYNLK
-889 PTYVDEQS
+889 PTYVDEQN
-897 KILSTITPAEIKEL
+897 KILSTITPAEVNQL
-911 ANKYLNTD
+911 AAKYLNTD
-919 NMVIVV
+919 NMVILV
-925 VGDKARIQP
+925 VGDKTKILP

>member
-1 MINTF
+1 MN
-6 KRTWLLPAVT
+6 KLLKCAVLAQSVAV
-16 MMSLTAMAQAP
+16 MAITANAQTAV
-27 ATQPRLIEKVTRKG
+27 QPKLVEKVTRKG

-146 LESDRMGYLLDAV
+146 LESDRMGFLLDAV

-225 LRWYGPNNATVT
+225 LRWYGPNNATIT
-237 IGGDLDPQKTLA
+237 IGGDLNPKQTLA
-249 LVSKYFG
+249 WVSKYFG

-262 AVTNAA
+262 VVKNAS
-268 FPAPVLTANRYV
+268 FPAPVLTTDRYV

-291 LSVTYPGVK
+291 MAITYPGVK
-300 IYDKDM
+300 VYDKDM
-306 SPLDALSEI
+306 SALDALSEI

-339 NSSNSEL
+339 NSQNTEL
-346 AGEITLS
+346 AGEITMR
-353 VVPFPGQTLAEAKKL
+353 VVPFPGQTLADAKKL

-376 EKTGVSDD
+376 EKTGVSND
-384 ALIRFKA
+384 ALVRFKA

-396 YINNLS
+396 AIDGLA
-402 SVSGKA
+402 SVSGKV

-421 NQIGRELADIRAV
+421 NQIGRELADIQAV

-441 VYNQYI
+441 VYNKYI
-447 KNKPA
+447 KGKPA
-452 VILSVLPKD
+452 VILSVLPKGGTVAPVAPD
-461 GSVQPAAANNFTI
+461 NYNV
-474 NTAGYKAPDYGY
+474 NTANYKAPDYGY
-486 NGLTYKKAS
+486 NGLTYKKAT
-495 DKFNRTA
+495 DKFDRAA
-502 KPGNGS
+502 KPGTGA

-515 AIWSATTANGIQIIG
+515 VMWTATTQNGIKMIG
-530 TKNSEIPTVSM
+530 TKNSEIPTVSISM
-541 NITIKGGGLFAI
+541 SIKGGGLDAI
-553 ANPAK
+553 NNPSK
-558 AGLAGIAARMMNE
+558 AGLAGIVGRMMNE
-571 ETKSYT
+571 ETQKYT

-586 KLGSNIIVYPSADAI
+586 KLGSNISVGAGTEEMYI
-601 SVEVSSLTKNLPKTM
+601 SVSSLTKNLPATM
-616 TLLQERLFNP
+616 ALLQERLFNP
-626 KFTQDALDRIKKQTI
+626 KFTQDALDRIKKQVI

-655 TSVYNNILYGT
+655 SSVYNKILYGT

-677 ETTVAAIT
+677 EETVAAIT

-690 EFYNNNFSPSVT
+690 DYYNKYFTPSQT
-702 KIVVVGDVNEG
+702 SIVVVGDVNEG
-713 TARGNLAFLNNW
+713 TAKGNLAFLNAW
-725 KDKKVNIPTPA
+725 ADKKVTIPTPA
-736 EGKTFDKTTL
+736 EGKNFDKTTL

-766 LNYDASG
+766 LNYDATG

-811 TSGKYGGDFTA
+811 NSGKFGGDFTA

-832 SSVSEFIK
+832 SSVYEFIK
-840 EIRNY
+840 EIRDY
-845 RETGITPE
+845 QKTGITPD
-853 ELRFT
+853 ELKFT

-867 RRYETNG
+867 RKYETNA

-881 RLLEYDLK
+881 RIQEYGLK
-889 PTYVDEQS
+889 PTYVDEQN
-897 KILSTITPAEIKEL
+897 KILSTITPNEL
-911 ANKYLNTD
+911 NALSAKYLNID
-919 NMVIVV
+919 NMVILV
-925 VGDKARIQP
+925 VGDKARIMP

>member
-1 MINTF
+1 MI
-6 KRTWLLPAVT
+6 K
-16 MMSLTAMAQAP
+16 SLKKSFLITSMALAALCANAQ
-27 ATQPRLIEKVTRKG
+27 TTIQPKLVEKVTRKG
-41 TELVI
+41 SDLVI

-68 LVHVDVTYHVGSARE
+68 LVHVDITYHVGSARE

-146 LESDRMGYLLDAV
+146 LESDRMGFLLDAV

-225 LRWYGPNNATVT
+225 LRWYGPNNATIT
-237 IGGDLDPQKTLA
+237 IGGDLNAKQTLA
-249 LVSKYFG
+249 WVSKYFG

-262 AVTNAA
+262 EVKNMSL
-268 FPAPVLTANRYV
+268 PAPVLTADRYI
-280 SYTDNYAKLPL
+280 SYTDNYAKLPM
-291 LSVTYPGVK
+291 LSITYPGVK

-306 SPLDALSEI
+306 SALDALAGI

-339 NSSNSEL
+339 NSSNTEL
-346 AGEITLS
+346 AGEIGIR
-353 VVPFPGQTLAEAKKL
+353 VIPFPGQTLADAKKL

-376 EKTGVSDD
+376 EQKGVSDD
-384 ALIRFKA
+384 DLIRFKA
-391 SAEAN
+391 SSEAG
-396 YINNLS
+396 YINGLS
-402 SVSGKA
+402 SVSGKVSA
-408 SELAQAQYLTGNP
+408 LAQAQTFTGNP
-421 NQIGRELADIRAV
+421 NQIGAELASIRAV
-434 TKEDVMR
+434 TKEDVIR
-441 VYNQYI
+441 VYNKYI

-452 VILSVLPKD
+452 VILSVLPK
-461 GSVQPAAANNFTI
+461 GGTVQPVAADNYTV

-486 NGLTYKKAS
+486 GGLTYHKAT
-495 DKFNRTA
+495 DNFDRA
-502 KPGNGS
+502 VKPGVGA
-508 NPVIKVP
+508 NPAIKVP
-515 AIWSATTANGIQIIG
+515 AIWSTVTPNGIHIIG
-530 TKNSEIPTVSM
+530 TENKEIPAVS
-541 NITIKGGGLFAI
+541 ISISIKGGGMFAI
-553 ANPAK
+553 NNPAK
-558 AGLAGIAARMMNE
+558 AGLAGIVGRMMNE
-571 ETKSYT
+571 ETKNYT
-577 AEQFTSELD
+577 AEQFNSELE
-586 KLGSNIIVYPSADAI
+586 KLGSNIGIFAGADEI
-601 SVEVSSLTKNLPKTM
+601 SIDVSSLTKNLPKTM
-616 TLLQERLFNP
+616 ALLQEKLYNP

-641 EGLKQA
+641 EGFKQA

-655 TSVYNNILYGT
+655 SSVYNKILYGT

-677 ETTVAAIT
+677 EETVAAIT

-690 EFYNNNFSPSVT
+690 DYYDNNFSPSVT
-702 KIVVVGDVNEG
+702 NIVVVGDVNEG
-713 TARGNLAFLNNW
+713 TARGALAFLNSW
-725 KDKKVNIPTPA
+725 KDKKVTIPTPA
-736 EGKTFDKTTL
+736 GGNSFDKTTL
-746 YLVDIPGAAQSE
+746 YIVDVPNAAQSE

-766 LNYDASG
+766 LNYDVTG

-795 NLREKRGW
+795 NLREKKGW

-811 TSGKYGGDFTA
+811 NSSKYGGDFTA

-832 SSVSEFIK
+832 SSVVEFIK

-845 RETGITPE
+845 QQNGITPD
-853 ELRFT
+853 ELKFT

-867 RRYETNG
+867 RKYETNG

-881 RLLEYDLK
+881 RIQEYNLK
-889 PTYVDEQS
+889 PTFVDDQN
-897 KILSTITPAEIKEL
+897 KILSTITPAEINQL
-911 ANKYLNTD
+911 ASKYLNTD
-919 NMVIVV
+919 NMIILV
-925 VGDKARIQP
+925 VGDKAKTLP

-946 DADGKPKQ
+946 DSDGKPKQ

>member
-1 MINTF
+1 MNKTF
-6 KRTWLLPAVT
+6 KCALLAQSVLV
-16 MMSLTAMAQAP
+16 MALTANAQTA
-27 ATQPRLIEKVTRKG
+27 AQPKLVEKVTRKG

-114 TEAGGTLNGSTN
+114 TESGGTLNGSTN

-146 LESDRMGYLLDAV
+146 LESDRMGFLLDAV

-180 NRPYGLASEYTSKN
+180 NRPYGLAGEYTSKN

-225 LRWYGPNNATVT
+225 LRWYGPNNATIT
-237 IGGDLDPQKTLA
+237 IGGDLNPKQTLA

-262 AVTNAA
+262 VVKNAS
-268 FPAPVLTANRYV
+268 FPAPVLTADRYV

-291 LSVTYPGVK
+291 LSITYPGVK

-306 SPLDALSEI
+306 SALDALSEI

-339 NSSNSEL
+339 NSSNTEL
-346 AGEITLS
+346 AGEIS
-353 VVPFPGQTLAEAKKL
+353 MRVIPFPGQTLADAKKL
-368 VDESLAEF
+368 IDESLAEF
-376 EKTGVSDD
+376 EKTGVTDD
-384 ALIRFKA
+384 ALVRFKA

-396 YINNLS
+396 AINGLS
-402 SVSGKA
+402 SVSGKV

-421 NQIGRELADIRAV
+421 NQIGRELADIQAV

-441 VYNQYI
+441 VYNKYI
-447 KNKPA
+447 KGKPA
-452 VILSVLPKD
+452 VILSVLPKGGTVAPVAPD
-461 GSVQPAAANNFTI
+461 NYTVS
-474 NTAGYKAPDYGY
+474 TAGYKAPDYGY
-486 NGLTYKKAS
+486 NGLTYKKPA
-495 DKFNRTA
+495 DNFDRAA
-502 KPGNGS
+502 KPGIGA
-508 NPVIKVP
+508 NPAIKVP
-515 AIWSATTANGIQIIG
+515 AIWMATTPNGIKMIG
-530 TKNSEIPTVSM
+530 TQNKEIPTVSISM
-541 NITIKGGGLFAI
+541 SVKGGGLYAI
-553 ANPAK
+553 NNPEK
-558 AGLAGIAARMMNE
+558 AGLAGIVARMMNE
-571 ETKSYT
+571 ETKNYT
-577 AEQFTSELD
+577 AEQFNSELD
-586 KLGSNIIVYPSADAI
+586 KLGSNI
-601 SVEVSSLTKNLPKTM
+601 SVFAGSEAMYINVSSLTKNLPKTM

-655 TSVYNNILYGT
+655 STVYSKILYGT
-666 DNVRTYATGGN
+666 DNVRTYSTTGN
-677 ETTVAAIT
+677 EETVAGIT

-690 EFYNNNFSPSVT
+690 DYYDKYFTPSQT
-702 KIVVVGDVNEG
+702 EIVVVGDVNQG
-713 TARGNLAFLNNW
+713 TARGNLAFLNAW
-725 KDKKVNIPTPA
+725 ADKKVTIPTPA
-736 EGKTFDKTTL
+736 EGKSFDKTTL

-766 LNYDASG
+766 LNYDAIG

-795 NLREKRGW
+795 NLREKKGW

-811 TSGKYGGDFTA
+811 SSGRYGGDFTA

-832 SSVSEFIK
+832 SSVYEFIK
-840 EIRNY
+840 EIRDY
-845 RETGITPE
+845 QKTGITPD
-853 ELRFT
+853 ELKFT

-867 RRYETNG
+867 RKYETNG

-881 RLLEYDLK
+881 RIQEYDLK
-889 PTYVDEQS
+889 PTYVDEQN
-897 KILSTITPAEIKEL
+897 KILSTITPAEL
-911 ANKYLNTD
+911 NALSAKYLNTD
-919 NMVIVV
+919 NMVILV
-925 VGDKARIQP
+925 VGDKARILP

-946 DADGKPKQ
+946 DSDGKPKM

>member
-1 MINTF
+1 MMKSLKF
-6 KRTWLLPAVT
+6 ALLGQSMVALA
-16 MMSLTAMAQAP
+16 LTASAQQV
-27 ATQPRLIEKVTRKG
+27 QPKLVEKVTRKG

-83 EIGKSGFAHFFEH
+83 EVGKSGFAHFFEH

-146 LESDRMGYLLDAV
+146 LESDRMGFLLDAV

-225 LRWYGPNNATVT
+225 LRWYGPNNATIT
-237 IGGDLDPQKTLA
+237 IGGDLNPKQTLA
-249 LVSKYFG
+249 WVSKYFG

-262 AVTNAA
+262 VVKNATL
-268 FPAPVLTANRYV
+268 PAPVLTADRYV
-280 SYTDNYAKLPL
+280 SYIDNYAKLPL
-291 LSVTYPGVK
+291 LSISYPGVK

-339 NSSNSEL
+339 SSSNTEL
-346 AGEITLS
+346 AGEITLR
-353 VVPFPGQTLAEAKKL
+353 VIPFPGQTLADAKKL

-376 EKTGVSDD
+376 EKTGVSDE
-384 ALIRFKA
+384 ALVRFKA

-396 YINNLS
+396 YINGLS
-402 SVSGKA
+402 SVSGKV

-441 VYNQYI
+441 VYNKYI
-447 KNKPA
+447 KGKPA
-452 VILSVLPKD
+452 VILSVVPK
-461 GSVQPAAANNFTI
+461 GGTIQPVAADNYTV
-474 NTAGYKAPDYGY
+474 NTANYKAPDYGY
-486 NGLTYKKAS
+486 NGLTYKKPK
-495 DKFNRTA
+495 DKFDRAA
-502 KPGNGS
+502 KPGIGP
-508 NPVIKVP
+508 NPAIKAP
-515 AIWSATTANGIQIIG
+515 AIWSATTPNGIKIIG
-530 TKNSEIPTVSM
+530 TQNNEIPSVSISM
-541 NITIKGGGLFAI
+541 SIKGGGLHAI
-553 ANPAK
+553 NNPAK
-558 AGLAGIAARMMNE
+558 AGVAGLVARMMNE
-571 ETKSYT
+571 DTKNYT

-586 KLGSNIIVYPSADAI
+586 KLGSDI
-601 SVEVSSLTKNLPKTM
+601 SIFAGSDEITVSVSSLTKNLPKTM
-616 TLLQERLFNP
+616 TLLQERLMNP
-626 KFTQDALDRIKKQTI
+626 KFTQDALDRLKKQTL
-641 EGLKQA
+641 EGFKQA

-655 TSVYNNILYGT
+655 STVYSKILYGN

-677 ETTVAAIT
+677 EETVAAIT
-685 LQDVQ
+685 LQNIQDYYDNY
-690 EFYNNNFSPSVT
+690 FTPSQT

-713 TARGNLAFLNNW
+713 TAKGNLAFLNSW
-725 KDKKVNIPTPA
+725 KDKKVTIPTPT

-746 YLVDIPGAAQSE
+746 YLVDIPNAAQSE

-766 LNYDASG
+766 LNYDATG

-811 TSGKYGGDFTA
+811 SSGKYGGDFTA

-832 SSVSEFIK
+832 SSVVEFMK

-845 RETGITPE
+845 QANGITPE
-853 ELRFT
+853 ELKFT

-889 PTYVDEQS
+889 PTYVDEQN
-897 KILSTITPAEIKEL
+897 KILSTITPAEINQLSK
-911 ANKYLNTD
+911 KYLNTD
-919 NMVIVV
+919 NMVILV
-925 VGDKARIQP
+925 VGDKAKILP

-946 DADGKPKQ
+946 DSDGKVK

>member
-1 MINTF
+1 MTQSF
-6 KRTWLLPAVT
+6 KSALLVPAITLLSVT
-16 MMSLTAMAQAP
+16 AVAQTTA
-27 ATQPRLIEKVTRKG
+27 QPKLVEKVTRKG

-146 LESDRMGYLLDAV
+146 LESDRMGFLLDAV

-180 NRPYGLASEYTSKN
+180 NRPYGLAGEVTSKN

-213 NKVGVNDLKNFF
+213 NKVGLNDLKNFF

-237 IGGDLDPQKTLA
+237 IGGDINAKQTLA
-249 LVSKYFG
+249 WVVKYFG
-256 SIPRGP
+256 GIPRGP
-262 AVTNAA
+262 VVKNAT
-268 FPAPVLTANRYV
+268 FPAPVLSADRYV
-280 SYTDNYAKLPL
+280 SYTDNYAKFPL
-291 LSVTYPGVK
+291 LSITYPGVK
-300 IYDKDM
+300 VYSKDM
-306 SPLDALSEI
+306 SALDALSEI

-339 NSSNSEL
+339 GSSNTEL
-346 AGEITLS
+346 AGEITIR
-353 VVPFPGQTLAEAKKL
+353 VVPFPGQTLADAKKL

-376 EKTGVSDD
+376 EKTGVSND
-384 ALIRFKA
+384 ALVRFKS

-396 YINNLS
+396 YINGLS
-402 SVSGKA
+402 SVSGKV

-447 KNKPA
+447 KGKPA
-452 VILSVLPKD
+452 VILSVLPKE
-461 GSVQPAAANNFTI
+461 GNIQPVTADNYTI
-474 NTAGYKAPDYGY
+474 NKAGYKAPDYGY
-486 NGLTYKKAS
+486 NGLTYKKAA
-495 DKFNRTA
+495 DKFDRTK
-502 KPGNGS
+502 KPGVGA
-508 NPVIKVP
+508 NPAIKVP
-515 AIWSATTANGIQIIG
+515 VMWTSTTPNGIKIVG
-530 TKNSEIPTVSM
+530 TQNSEIPSVDMS
-541 NITIKGGGLFAI
+541 ITIQGGGLHAI

-558 AGLAGIAARMMNE
+558 AGLASIVARMLSE
-571 ETKSYT
+571 DTKNYT
-577 AEQFTSELD
+577 SEQFTSELD
-586 KLGSNIIVYPSADAI
+586 KLGSNISVFSGSDAI
-601 SVEVSSLTKNLPKTM
+601 IINVSSLTKNLTKT
-616 TLLQERLFNP
+616 TALLQERLFNP
-626 KFTQDALDRIKKQTI
+626 KFTQDAFERIKKQTL
-641 EGLKQA
+641 EGFKQA

-655 TSVYNNILYGT
+655 STVYSKILYGT

-677 ETTVAAIT
+677 EQTVAALT

-690 EFYNNNFSPSVT
+690 DYYDNYFAPSLT

-713 TARGNLAFLNNW
+713 TAKGSLAFLNSW
-725 KDKKVNIPTPA
+725 KDKKVTVPTPA
-736 EGKTFDKTTL
+736 DGKTFDKTTL

-758 IRIGYLDK
+758 IRIGYLSK
-766 LNYDASG
+766 LNYDVTG

-811 TSGKYGGDFTA
+811 ASGKYGGDFTA

-832 SSVSEFIK
+832 SSVVEFIK

-845 RETGITPE
+845 QKTGITPE
-853 ELRFT
+853 ELKFT

-881 RLLEYDLK
+881 RIVEYDLK
-889 PTYVDEQS
+889 PTFVDEQN
-897 KILSTITPAEIKEL
+897 KILSTITPAEINQL
-911 ANKYLNTD
+911 AAKYLNTD
-919 NMVIVV
+919 NMIILV

-946 DADGKPKQ
+946 DSDGKPKQ

>member
-1 MINTF
+1 MNKTL
-6 KRTWLLPAVT
+6 KCALLAQAFVIGA
-16 MMSLTAMAQAP
+16 LTANAQTA
-27 ATQPRLIEKVTRKG
+27 AQPKLIEKVTRKG

-146 LESDRMGYLLDAV
+146 LESDRMGFLLDAV

-237 IGGDLDPQKTLA
+237 IGGDLNPKQTLEW
-249 LVSKYFG
+249 VSKYFG

-262 AVTNAA
+262 VVKNAS
-268 FPAPVLTANRYV
+268 FPMPVLTADRYV

-291 LSVTYPGVK
+291 MSITYPGVK

-306 SPLDALSEI
+306 PALDALSEI

-339 NSSNSEL
+339 NSSNTEL
-346 AGEITLS
+346 AGEIS
-353 VVPFPGQTLAEAKKL
+353 IRVVPFPGQTLADAKKL

-376 EKTGVSDD
+376 EKTGVTDD
-384 ALIRFKA
+384 ALVRFKA

-396 YINNLS
+396 AINGLA
-402 SVSGKA
+402 SVSGKV

-441 VYNQYI
+441 VYNKYV
-447 KNKPA
+447 KGKPA
-452 VILSVLPKD
+452 VILSVLPK
-461 GSVQPAAANNFTI
+461 GGTIAAVAPDNYTV

-486 NGLTYKKAS
+486 NGLTYKKAT
-495 DKFNRTA
+495 DKFNRAA
-502 KPGNGS
+502 KPGIGANPAIKA
-508 NPVIKVP
+508 PVI
-515 AIWSATTANGIQIIG
+515 WTSTTPNGIKMIG
-530 TKNSEIPTVSM
+530 TKNSEIPTVSISM
-541 NITIKGGGLFAI
+541 SIKGGGLDAI
-553 ANPAK
+553 NNPSK
-558 AGLAGIAARMMNE
+558 AGLAGIVGRMMNE
-571 ETKSYT
+571 ETQKYT

-586 KLGSNIIVYPSADAI
+586 KLGSNISIGAGAEEMYV
-601 SVEVSSLTKNLPKTM
+601 SVSTLTKNLPKTM
-616 TLLQERLFNP
+616 TLLQERLFSP

-647 KTQPAGVA
+647 KTQPAVVA
-655 TSVYNNILYGT
+655 STVYSKILYGT
-666 DNVRTYATGGN
+666 DNVRTYSTGGN
-677 ETTVAAIT
+677 EETVASIT

-690 EFYNNNFSPSVT
+690 DYYNKYFTPSQT
-702 KIVVVGDVNEG
+702 SIVVVGDVNEG
-713 TARGNLAFLNNW
+713 TAKGNLAFLNAW
-725 KDKKVNIPTPA
+725 ADKKVTIPTPV

-746 YLVDIPGAAQSE
+746 YVVDIPGAAQSE

-766 LNYDASG
+766 LNYDATG

-795 NLREKRGW
+795 NLREKKGW

-811 TSGKYGGDFTA
+811 SSGKFGGDFTA

-832 SSVSEFIK
+832 SSVYEFIK
-840 EIRNY
+840 EIKDY
-845 RETGITPE
+845 QKSGITPE
-853 ELRFT
+853 ELKFT

-881 RLLEYDLK
+881 RILDYNLK
-889 PTYVDEQS
+889 PTYVDEQN
-897 KILSTITPAEIKEL
+897 KILQTITPAELKSL
-911 ANKYLNTD
+911 TDKYLNTD
-919 NMVIVV
+919 NMVILV
-925 VGDKARIQP
+925 VGDKARILP

-946 DADGKPKQ
+946 DADGKPKM

>member
-1 MINTF
+1 MTKSLKTALWASAMAF
-6 KRTWLLPAVT
+6 MAVT
-16 MMSLTAMAQAP
+16 ATAQTTM
-27 ATQPRLIEKVTRKG
+27 QPKLVEKVTRKG
-41 TELVI
+41 SELVI
-46 PYEKYVLPNGLTVIL
+46 PFERYLLPNGLTVIL

-146 LESDRMGYLLDAV
+146 LESDRMGFLLDAV

-225 LRWYGPNNATVT
+225 LRWYGPNNATIT
-237 IGGDLDPQKTLA
+237 IGGDLNPKQTLA
-249 LVSKYFG
+249 WVTKYFG

-262 AVTNAA
+262 EVKKAY
-268 FPAPVLTANRYV
+268 FPAPTLSADRYV

-291 LSVTYPGVK
+291 LSITYPGVK
-300 IYDKDM
+300 TYDKDM
-306 SPLDALSEI
+306 SALDALAEI

-339 NSSNSEL
+339 NSSNTEL
-346 AGEITLS
+346 AGEIGIF
-353 VVPFPGQTLAEAKKL
+353 VVPFPGQTLADAKKM
-368 VDESLAEF
+368 VDESFAEF
-376 EKTGVSDD
+376 EKTGVTDD
-384 ALIRFKA
+384 ALTRFKA

-396 YINNLS
+396 YINGLA
-402 SVSGKA
+402 SVSGKV
-408 SELAQAQYLTGNP
+408 SELAQAQYLTGEP

-441 VYNQYI
+441 VYNKYI
-447 KNKPA
+447 KGKPA
-452 VILSVLPKD
+452 VILSVLPK
-461 GSVQPAAANNFTI
+461 GGTVQPVAADNYTI

-486 NGLTYKKAS
+486 AGLTYKKPKDNFDRS
-495 DKFNRTA
+495 KR
-502 KPGNGS
+502 PGVGA
-508 NPVIKVP
+508 NPSIKVP
-515 AIWSATTANGIQIIG
+515 AIWSATTPNGIKILG
-530 TKNSEIPTVSM
+530 TQNNEIPTVAM
-541 NITIKGGGLFAI
+541 NMTIEGGGLYAVN
-553 ANPAK
+553 NPSK
-558 AGLAGIAARMMNE
+558 AGLAGIVARMMNE
-571 ETKSYT
+571 DTQKYT

-586 KLGSNIIVYPSADAI
+586 KLGSDI
-601 SVEVSSLTKNLPKTM
+601 SIYAGAEQMVVSVSSLTKNLNATM
-616 TLLQERLFNP
+616 ALLQERLLHP

-655 TSVYNNILYGT
+655 TTVYNKILYGT
-666 DNVRTYATGGN
+666 DNVRTYATTGT
-677 ETTVAAIT
+677 EQTVAGIT
-685 LQDVQ
+685 LQDV
-690 EFYNNNFSPSVT
+690 EDYYNNNFSPSVT
-702 KIVVVGDVNEG
+702 KIVVVGDVNQG
-713 TARGNLAFLNNW
+713 TARGSLAFLNSW
-725 KDKKVNIPTPA
+725 PAKKVNIPTPA
-736 EGKTFDKTTL
+736 AGKQFDKTTL
-746 YLVDIPGAAQSE
+746 YLVDVPGAAQSE
-758 IRIGYLDK
+758 IRIGYLDN
-766 LNYDASG
+766 LNYDATG
-773 DYYKLGIANYI
+773 EYYKLGIANYI

-811 TSGKYGGDFTA
+811 SSGKYGGDFTA

-832 SSVSEFIK
+832 SSVVEFMK

-845 RETGITPE
+845 RATGITPD
-853 ELRFT
+853 ELKFT
-858 QTSIGQSDA
+858 QTSISQSDA
-867 RRYETNG
+867 RRYETNA

-881 RLLEYDLK
+881 RMLEYGLA
-889 PTYVDEQS
+889 PTYADEQG
-897 KILSTITPAEIKEL
+897 KILANITPGEINQL
-911 ANKYLNTD
+911 AAKYLNPD
-919 NMVIVV
+919 NMVILV
-925 VGDKARIQP
+925 VGDKARVLP

-946 DADGKPKQ
+946 DADGNPKQ

>member
-1 MINTF
+1 MI
-6 KRTWLLPAVT
+6 KSLKIALLAPSVAFMV
-16 MMSLTAMAQAP
+16 SAATAQTAD
-27 ATQPRLIEKVTRKG
+27 QPKLIEKISRKG

-46 PYEKYVLPNGLTVIL
+46 PYEKYVLSNGLTVIL
-61 AEDHSDP
+61 TEDHSDP

-146 LESDRMGYLLDAV
+146 LESDRMGFLLDAV

-213 NKVGVNDLKNFF
+213 NKVQVNDLKNFF

-237 IGGDLDPQKTLA
+237 IGGDLNPKQTLA
-249 LVSKYFG
+249 WVQKYFG
-256 SIPRGP
+256 GIPRGP
-262 AVTNAA
+262 MVKKAS
-268 FPAPVLTANRYV
+268 FPTPVLTAERNI

-291 LSVTYPGVK
+291 LSITYPGVK
-300 IYDKDM
+300 TYDKDM
-306 SPLDALSEI
+306 AALDALSEI
-315 IGQGRNSIF
+315 IGQGRNSIL

-339 NSSNSEL
+339 NSQNTEL
-346 AGEITLS
+346 AGEIS
-353 VVPFPGQTLAEAKKL
+353 VRVLPFPGQTLADAKKL
-368 VDESLAEF
+368 VDESFAEF

-384 ALIRFKA
+384 ALTRFKA

-396 YINNLS
+396 AINGLS
-402 SVSGKA
+402 SVSGKVSA
-408 SELAQAQYLTGNP
+408 LAQAQYLTGNP
-421 NQIGRELADIRAV
+421 NQSARELAEIQAV
-434 TKEDVMR
+434 SKEDVMR

-447 KNKPA
+447 KGKPA
-452 VILSVLPKD
+452 VILSVLPK
-461 GSVQPAAANNFTI
+461 GGTTQPVAADNYTV

-486 NGLTYKKAS
+486 NGLSYKKAV
-495 DKFNRTA
+495 DKFDRA
-502 KPGNGS
+502 VKPGVGP
-508 NPVIKVP
+508 NPSIKVP
-515 AIWSATTANGIQIIG
+515 AIWTATTPNGIKMIG
-530 TKNSEIPTVSM
+530 TQNTEIPSVSIS
-541 NITIKGGGLFAI
+541 ITIKGGGLYAI
-553 ANPAK
+553 SNPAK
-558 AGLAGIAARMMNE
+558 AGLAGIVARMMNE
-571 ETKSYT
+571 ETKNYT
-577 AEQFTSELD
+577 AEQFNSELD
-586 KLGSNIIVYPSADAI
+586 KIGSNMNVFAGPEDMIIS
-601 SVEVSSLTKNLPKTM
+601 VSSLTKSLPKTM

-641 EGLKQA
+641 EGFKQA

-655 TSVYNNILYGT
+655 TTVYNKILYGN
-666 DNVRTYATGGN
+666 DNVRTYSTGGN
-677 ETTVAAIT
+677 EQTVPNIT

-690 EFYNNNFSPSVT
+690 DYYDSYFVPSVT
-702 KIVVVGDVNEG
+702 KVVVVGDVNEG
-713 TARGNLAFLNNW
+713 SARGNLAFLNSW
-725 KDKKVNIPTPA
+725 KDKKITTPIPA

-766 LNYDASG
+766 LNFDATG

-811 TSGKYGGDFTA
+811 SSGKYGGDFTA

-832 SSVSEFIK
+832 SSVVEFIK

-845 RETGITPE
+845 QATGITPE
-853 ELRFT
+853 ELKFT

-889 PTYVDEQS
+889 PNYVDEQN
-897 KILSTITPAEIKEL
+897 KILSTITPAEVSQL
-911 ANKYLNTD
+911 AAKYLNTD
-919 NMVIVV
+919 NMVILV
-925 VGDKARIQP
+925 VGDKAKVLP

-946 DADGKPKQ
+946 DSEGKPKQ

>member
-1 MINTF
+1 MIRSLKSALMVPSLAFMALAATAQ
-6 KRTWLLPAVT
+6 TAVGPK
-16 MMSLTAMAQAP
+16 LV
-27 ATQPRLIEKVTRKG
+27 EKVTRKG

-46 PYEKYVLPNGLTVIL
+46 PYEKYVLPNGLTIIL
-61 AEDHSDP
+61 TEDHSDP

-102 DHVANGD
+102 EHVGNGD

-146 LESDRMGYLLDAV
+146 LESDRMGFLLDSV
-159 TQQKFE
+159 TQRKFE

-180 NRPYGLASEYTSKN
+180 NRPYGLAGEVTSKN

-225 LRWYGPNNATVT
+225 LRWYGPNNATIT
-237 IGGDLDPQKTLA
+237 IGGDINAKQTLA
-249 LVSKYFG
+249 WVQKYFG
-256 SIPRGP
+256 GIPRGP
-262 AVTNAA
+262 VVKNAS

-280 SYTDNYAKLPL
+280 SYVDNYAKLPL
-291 LSVTYPGVK
+291 LSITYPGVK
-300 IYDKDM
+300 IYSKDM
-306 SPLDALSEI
+306 SALDALSEI

-339 NSSNSEL
+339 SSTNTEL
-346 AGEITLS
+346 AGEIAMR
-353 VVPFPGQTLAEAKKL
+353 VIPFPGQTLAEAQKL
-368 VDESLAEF
+368 VAESLAEF
-376 EKTGVSDD
+376 EKTGVTDD
-384 ALIRFKA
+384 ALTRFKA

-396 YINNLS
+396 YINGLS
-402 SVSGKA
+402 SVSGKV

-434 TKEDVMR
+434 TKEDVIR

-447 KNKPA
+447 KGKPA
-452 VILSVLPKD
+452 VILSVLPK
-461 GSVQPAAANNFTI
+461 GGTIVAAAADNYTV

-486 NGLTYKKAS
+486 NGLVYKKAK
-495 DKFNRTA
+495 DNFNRAA
-502 KPGNGS
+502 KPGIGP
-508 NPVIKVP
+508 NPSIKVP
-515 AIWSATTANGIQIIG
+515 AIWSATTPNGVQIIG
-530 TKNSEIPTVSM
+530 TQNSEIPSVS
-541 NITIKGGGLFAI
+541 IQLSIKGGGMYAV

-558 AGLAGIAARMMNE
+558 AGVAGIVARMMNE
-571 ETKSYT
+571 DTKNYT
-577 AEQFTSELD
+577 AEQFNSELD
-586 KLGSNIIVYPSADAI
+586 KLGSNV
-601 SVEVSSLTKNLPKTM
+601 SVFAGSDEIAVSVSSLTKNLPKTM
-616 TLLQERLFNP
+616 VLLQERLYNP
-626 KFTQDALDRIKKQTI
+626 KFTQDALDRIKKQTL
-641 EGLKQA
+641 EGFKQA

-655 TSVYNNILYGT
+655 STVYNKILYGT

-677 ETTVAAIT
+677 EETVAAIT

-690 EFYNNNFSPSVT
+690 DYYDKYFTPSQT
-702 KIVVVGDVNEG
+702 KIVIVGDVNQG
-713 TARGNLAFLNNW
+713 TARGNLAFLNSW
-725 KDKKVNIPTPA
+725 ADKKVTIPTPA

-746 YLVDIPGAAQSE
+746 YLVDIPNAAQSE

-766 LNYDASG
+766 LNYDATG

-795 NLREKRGW
+795 NLREKKGW

-811 TSGKYGGDFTA
+811 SSSKYGGDFTA

-832 SSVSEFIK
+832 SSVVEFMK

-845 RETGITPE
+845 QANGITPD
-853 ELRFT
+853 ELKFT

-881 RLLEYDLK
+881 RILEYNLK
-889 PTYVDEQS
+889 PTYVDDQN
-897 KILSTITPAEIKEL
+897 KILSTITPAEVNQL
-911 ANKYLNTD
+911 AAKYLNTD
-919 NMVIVV
+919 NMIILV
-925 VGDKARIQP
+925 VGDKVKILP

-946 DADGKPKQ
+946 DADGKLKQ

>member
-1 MINTF
+1 MNKTL
-6 KRTWLLPAVT
+6 KCVLLAQSIAV
-16 MMSLTAMAQAP
+16 MAITANAQTA
-27 ATQPRLIEKVTRKG
+27 AQPKLVEKVTRKG

-146 LESDRMGYLLDAV
+146 LESDRMGFLLDAV

-225 LRWYGPNNATVT
+225 LRWYGPNNATIT
-237 IGGDLDPQKTLA
+237 IGGDLNPKQTLA
-249 LVSKYFG
+249 WVSKYFG

-262 AVTNAA
+262 VVKNAT
-268 FPAPVLTANRYV
+268 FPTPVLTADRYV

-291 LSVTYPGVK
+291 MSITYPGVK

-306 SPLDALSEI
+306 SALDALSEI

-339 NSSNSEL
+339 NSSNTEL
-346 AGEITLS
+346 AGEIS
-353 VVPFPGQTLAEAKKL
+353 MRVVPFPGQTLADAKKL

-376 EKTGVSDD
+376 EKTGVTDD

-396 YINNLS
+396 SINGLS
-402 SVSGKA
+402 SVSGKV

-421 NQIGRELADIRAV
+421 NQIGRELADIQAV

-441 VYNQYI
+441 VYNKYI
-447 KNKPA
+447 KGKPA
-452 VILSVLPKD
+452 VILSVLPK
-461 GSVQPAAANNFTI
+461 GGTVAAVAPDNYTV
-474 NTAGYKAPDYGY
+474 NTANYKAPDYGY
-486 NGLTYKKAS
+486 NGLTYKKAT
-495 DKFNRTA
+495 DNFDRAA
-502 KPGNGS
+502 KPGVGAN
-508 NPVIKVP
+508 P
-515 AIWSATTANGIQIIG
+515 AIKIPAMWTATTPNGIKMIG
-530 TKNSEIPTVSM
+530 TQNSEIPSVS
-541 NITIKGGGLFAI
+541 ISISIKGGGLYAVN
-553 ANPAK
+553 NPAK
-558 AGLAGIAARMMNE
+558 AGLAGIVARMMNE
-571 ETKSYT
+571 DSKNYT
-577 AEQFTSELD
+577 AEQFNSELD
-586 KLGSNIIVYPSADAI
+586 KLGSNI
-601 SVEVSSLTKNLPKTM
+601 SVFAGAEEMFINTSSLTKNLPKTM
-616 TLLQERLFNP
+616 TLLQEKLFNP

-655 TSVYNNILYGT
+655 STVYSKILYGT

-677 ETTVAAIT
+677 EETVAAIT

-690 EFYNNNFSPSVT
+690 DYYDKYFTPSQT
-702 KIVVVGDVNEG
+702 QIVVVGDVNEG
-713 TARGNLAFLNNW
+713 TAKGNLAFLNAW
-725 KDKKVNIPTPA
+725 ADKKVTIPTPA

-766 LNYDASG
+766 LNYDATG

-795 NLREKRGW
+795 NLREKKGW

-811 TSGKYGGDFTA
+811 NSGKYGGDFTA

-832 SSVSEFIK
+832 SSVYEFIK
-840 EIRNY
+840 EIRDY
-845 RETGITPE
+845 QKTGITPE
-853 ELRFT
+853 ELKFT

-867 RRYETNG
+867 RKYETNS

-881 RLLEYDLK
+881 RIQEYNLK
-889 PTYVDEQS
+889 PTYADEQN
-897 KILSTITPAEIKEL
+897 KILSTITPAEL
-911 ANKYLNTD
+911 NALSAKYLNTD
-919 NMVIVV
+919 NMVILV
-925 VGDKARIQP
+925 VGDKAKVLP

>member
-1 MINTF
+1 MIKSLKNA
-6 KRTWLLPAVT
+6 LLVPTVAL
-16 MMSLTAMAQAP
+16 MALGANAQTATGP
-27 ATQPRLIEKVTRKG
+27 KLVETVTRKG

-46 PYEKYVLPNGLTVIL
+46 PYQKYVLANGLTVIL
-61 AEDHSDP
+61 TEDHSDP

-146 LESDRMGYLLDAV
+146 LESDRMGFLLDAV

-180 NRPYGLASEYTSKN
+180 NRPYGLSSEYTSKN

-237 IGGDLDPQKTLA
+237 IGGDINPKQTLA
-249 LVSKYFG
+249 WVQKYFG

-262 AVTNAA
+262 VVTNMNL
-268 FPAPVLTANRYV
+268 PAPKLTADRYV

-291 LSVTYPGVK
+291 LSITYPGVK
-300 IYDKDM
+300 LYDKDM
-306 SPLDALSEI
+306 SALDALSEI

-324 YKNFVKTRKAAQASM
+324 YKNFVKTRKAVQASM
-339 NSSNSEL
+339 SSSNSEL
-346 AGEITLS
+346 AGEIS
-353 VVPFPGQTLAEAKKL
+353 VRVIPFAGQTLADAKKL
-368 VDESLAEF
+368 VDESFAEF

-384 ALIRFKA
+384 ALTRFKA

-396 YINNLS
+396 AINGLS
-402 SVSGKA
+402 SVAGKVSA
-408 SELAQAQYLTGNP
+408 LAQAQYVTGNP

-434 TKEDVMR
+434 TKADIMR

-447 KNKPA
+447 KGKPA
-452 VILSVLPKD
+452 VILSVLPKGGTVTPVAPD
-461 GSVQPAAANNFTI
+461 NYTV
-474 NTAGYKAPDYGY
+474 NTAGYNAPDYGY
-486 NGLTYKKAS
+486 NGLSYKKAT
-495 DKFNRTA
+495 DNFDRKP
-502 KPGNGS
+502 KPGTGA
-508 NPVIKVP
+508 NPAIKVP
-515 AIWSATTANGIQIIG
+515 AIWTATMPNGIKIIG
-530 TKNSEIPTVSM
+530 TQNSEIPSVSM
-541 NITIKGGGLFAI
+541 NMSIRGGGLYAVT
-553 ANPAK
+553 NPSK
-558 AGLAGIAARMMNE
+558 AGLAGIVGRMMNE
-571 ETKSYT
+571 DTKNYT
-577 AEQFTSELD
+577 AEQFNSELD
-586 KLGSNIIVYPSADAI
+586 KLGSNISVFGGSEEMVI
-601 SVEVSSLTKNLPKTM
+601 SVSSLTKNLPKTM
-616 TLLQERLFNP
+616 NLLQERLLSP
-626 KFTQDALDRIKKQTI
+626 KFTQDALDRIKKQAI

-647 KTQPAGVA
+647 KTQPAVVA
-655 TSVYNNILYGT
+655 SNVYSKILYGT
-666 DNVRTYATGGN
+666 DNVRTYATSGT
-677 ETTVAAIT
+677 ETTLAGIT

-690 EFYNNNFSPSVT
+690 DFYDNYFTPTET
-702 KIVVVGDVNEG
+702 KVVVVGDVNQG
-713 TARGNLAFLNNW
+713 AARGNLAFLANW
-725 KDKKVNIPTPA
+725 PAKKVTIPTPA

-758 IRIGYLDK
+758 IRIGYLDG
-766 LNYDASG
+766 LNYDATG

-811 TSGKYGGDFTA
+811 SSGHYGGDFTA
-822 SAGVLATATD
+822 SAGVLRAATD
-832 SSVSEFIK
+832 SSVVEFMK

-845 RETGITPE
+845 QATGITPE
-853 ELRFT
+853 ELKFT

-881 RLLEYDLK
+881 RILEYNLK
-889 PTYVDEQS
+889 PTYVDEQN
-897 KILSTITPAEIKEL
+897 KILSTITPAEIDRL
-911 ANKYLNTD
+911 NKQYLNTD
-919 NMVIVV
+919 KMIILV
-925 VGDKARIQP
+925 VGDKASILP

-946 DADGKPKQ
+946 DTDGNPKQ

>member
-1 MINTF
+1 MIRSL
-6 KRTWLLPAVT
+6 KIALLVPSVAF
-16 MMSLTAMAQAP
+16 MALSATAQTGAP
-27 ATQPRLIEKVTRKG
+27 KLIEKVTRKG

-146 LESDRMGYLLDAV
+146 LESDRMGFLLDAV

-237 IGGDLDPQKTLA
+237 IGGDLNPKQTLA
-249 LVSKYFG
+249 LVQKYFG

-262 AVTNAA
+262 VVNNMSL
-268 FPAPVLTANRYV
+268 PAPKLSADRYV

-291 LSVTYPGVK
+291 LSITYPGVK

-306 SPLDALSEI
+306 SALDALSEI
-315 IGQGRNSIF
+315 VGQGRNSIL

-339 NSSNSEL
+339 NSSNAEL
-346 AGEITLS
+346 AGEITVR
-353 VVPFPGQTLAEAKKL
+353 VVPFPGQTLADAKKM
-368 VDESLAEF
+368 VDESFVEF
-376 EKTGVSDD
+376 EKTGVTDD
-384 ALIRFKA
+384 ALVRFKA

-396 YINNLS
+396 YINGLA
-402 SVSGKA
+402 SVSGKV
-408 SELAQAQYLTGNP
+408 SELAQAQYMTGNP

-434 TKEDVMR
+434 TKADVMR

-447 KNKPA
+447 KGKPS
-452 VILSVLPKD
+452 VILSVLPK
-461 GSVQPAAANNFTI
+461 GGATPPVAADNYI
-474 NTAGYKAPDYGY
+474 VSTAGYKAPDYGY
-486 NGLTYKKAS
+486 NGLTYKKAT
-495 DKFNRTA
+495 DKFDRA
-502 KPGNGS
+502 PKPGVGA
-508 NPVIKVP
+508 NPAIKVP
-515 AIWSATTANGIQIIG
+515 TIWTGTTPNGIKLIG
-530 TKNSEIPTVSM
+530 TQNTEVPSVAM
-541 NITIKGGGLFAI
+541 NISIKGGGLYAV
-553 ANPAK
+553 ADPSK
-558 AGLAGIAARMMNE
+558 AGLAGIVGRMMNE
-571 ETKSYT
+571 DTKNYT
-577 AEQFTSELD
+577 GEQFTSELD
-586 KLGSNIIVYPSADAI
+586 KLGSDI
-601 SVEVSSLTKNLPKTM
+601 SVYGGSEEMVISVSSLTKNLPKTM
-616 TLLQERLFNP
+616 TLLQERLLNP
-626 KFTQDALDRIKKQTI
+626 KFTQDALERIKKQTI

-655 TSVYNNILYGT
+655 STVYSKILYGT

-677 ETTVAAIT
+677 EQTVAAIT

-690 EFYNNNFSPSVT
+690 SFYDNYFTPTET

-713 TARGNLAFLNNW
+713 TAKGNLAFLNNW
-725 KDKKVNIPTPA
+725 AAKKVTVPTPA
-736 EGKTFDKTTL
+736 DGKVFDKTTL

-766 LNYDASG
+766 LNYDATG

-811 TSGKYGGDFTA
+811 SSGKNGGDFTA
-822 SAGVLATATD
+822 SAGVLRAATD
-832 SSVSEFIK
+832 SSVVEFIK

-845 RETGITPE
+845 QATGITPD
-853 ELRFT
+853 ELKFT

-867 RRYETNG
+867 RRYETNA

-881 RLLEYDLK
+881 RILDYDLK
-889 PTYVDEQS
+889 PNYVDEQN
-897 KILSTITPAEIKEL
+897 KILSTITPAEINQL
-911 ANKYLNTD
+911 ASKYLNTD
-919 NMVIVV
+919 NMVILV
-925 VGDKARIQP
+925 VGDKATILP